1 MYLEIVSLKMT
12 VIDTLCK
19 PHGNHKP
26 KSVVRYTKEKEKE
39 IKANHYRKF
48 SNYKGIEK
56 ERNKGKK

>member
-1 MYLEIVSLKMT
+1 MT